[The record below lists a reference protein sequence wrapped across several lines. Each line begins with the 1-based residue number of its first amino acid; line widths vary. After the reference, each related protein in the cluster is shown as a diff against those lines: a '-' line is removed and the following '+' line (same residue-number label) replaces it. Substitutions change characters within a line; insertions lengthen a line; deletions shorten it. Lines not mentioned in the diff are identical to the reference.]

1 MIDRTIWMETISP
14 EYTRF
19 SIVIN
24 CNFMRRS
31 KRKIRDR
38 NTFFNAAFY
47 ILSGCLQPIL
57 MTVCKESGL
66 GHETAQVY
74 MFFYSL
80 GPAVVILPLLLDP
93 HKRRQ
98 WPTKSD
104 VIFRAVGIAM
114 FDVVA
119 TCMNYIGA
127 ACK

>member
-1 MIDRTIWMETISP
+1 METISS

-24 CNFMRRS
+24 CNFMSRS

-93 HKRRQ
+93 DKRRQ